1 MNNKHELS
9 LSSVDGDLAKCGAVM
24 YDVEIYSAI
33 PEDGVVR
40 DPNLSYC
47 GGWSDYEGMGVS
59 VITAYDF
66 VECQW
71 LVFMSDNINTL
82 RTLFNS
88 RQIIMGFNNGRFD
101 DNVLI
106 ANGIDIPASKSYDLW
121 QQIVHTQPPGHRSGY
136 ALSKMLEA
144 NMIPAKTGHGSDAPR
159 QAQEGRW
166 GELITYCLGDT
177 HKQVQLLRMAC
188 AGTMKNPHN
197 GEYMKVKLPWETVD
211 IEMDGI
217 F

>member
-9 LSSVDGDLAKCGAVM
+9 FSSVDGDLAKCGAVM

-101 DNVLI
+101 DN
-106 ANGIDIPASKSYDLW
+106 
-121 QQIVHTQPPGHRSGY
+121 
-136 ALSKMLEA
+136 
-144 NMIPAKTGHGSDAPR
+144 
-159 QAQEGRW
+159 
-166 GELITYCLGDT
+166 
-177 HKQVQLLRMAC
+177 QL
-188 AGTMKNPHN
+188 P
-197 GEYMKVKLPWETVD
+197 
-211 IEMDGI
+211 
-217 F
+217 